1 MRFLWPSVARLAAR
15 PLAPALRRDA
25 RPGDPRPGDPRPGD
39 PRPGDPRPG
48 DHKPGDPQPGDPQP
62 GDPRLGDPR
71 RKDPRPAHPRRDDAP
86 DGTDETYE
94 PTTPFWRDAEF
105 WRALGIDTALAGA
118 ILLLFAVVAGP
129 VEPGPLRAEGGL
141 GWAIGVVVAGVVP
154 VALRRIA
161 PLVSVGLVC
170 AVMLLAEGRAASMGS
185 VAVAALIVAYT
196 RAALA
201 PLRQAVLATL
211 ALGACG
217 AAVGL
222 VGPGPSG
229 PRWATVSAG
238 LLALLACFF
247 LGRTVFTRR
256 AYTAALE
263 ERARVA
269 ELNRET
275 AARQA
280 VLEERRRIARELHD
294 MVAHHVSV
302 MGVLATGA
310 RRMLRRDPDA
320 ADEALRTIEDT
331 GRASLREMRR
341 LLDVLR
347 SDDERAP
354 EEPPPPAPGVAGLEH
369 LVEQVREAGLPVA
382 LTVIGSAPDLEP
394 GVDLTVFRVV
404 QEALT
409 NTLKHAGA
417 AHARVTLEFAVD
429 GVRITVTD
437 DGHGPALGARRLGH
451 GLVGMRERV
460 ALYGGTLRT
469 GARPGGGFQVSARL
483 PLDSPLRPSRTSDQ
497 RPDTAPAQEIP
508 QAPPSVEISTPQ
520 RD

>member
-1 MRFLWPSVARLAAR
+1 MRLPWPENLY
-15 PLAPALRRDA
+15 
-25 RPGDPRPGDPRPGD
+25 
-39 PRPGDPRPG
+39 
-48 DHKPGDPQPGDPQP
+48 
-62 GDPRLGDPR
+62 
-71 RKDPRPAHPRRDDAP
+71 RPADDRAGEPAP
-86 DGTDETYE
+86 
-94 PTTPFWRDAEF
+94 PVAS
-105 WRALGIDTALAGA
+105 WRALGVDAALAGA
-118 ILLLFAVVAGP
+118 ILVLFAVVAGP
-129 VEPGPLRAEGGL
+129 LEPGPLRAEDGPA
-141 GWAIGVVVAGVVP
+141 WAIGLALVGVVP
-154 VALRRIA
+154 VALRRVA
-161 PLVSVGLVC
+161 PLTATGLVC
-170 AVMLLAEGRAASMGS
+170 GAMLLGEWQAASQG
-185 VAVAALIVAYT
+185 VAAVAALILAYT
-196 RAALA
+196 RGALA

-222 VGPGPSG
+222 VGPGATG

-280 VLEERRRIARELHD
+280 VLDERRRIARELHD

-310 RRMLRRDPDA
+310 RRTLRRDPDA

-354 EEPPPPAPGVAGLEH
+354 EEPPPPAPGVAGLEQ
-369 LVEQVREAGLPVA
+369 LVEQVREAGLPVE
-382 LTVIGSAPDLEP
+382 LTVTGAATDLEP
-394 GVDLTVFRVV
+394 GVDLTVFRLV

-417 AHARVTLEFAVD
+417 AHAKVALEFAVD

-437 DGHGPALGARRLGH
+437 DGHGPAPGNLRLGH

-469 GARPGGGFQVSARL
+469 GARAGGGFRVSARL
-483 PLDSPLRPSRTSDQ
+483 PLDGVSRSSP
-497 RPDTAPAQEIP
+497 
-508 QAPPSVEISTPQ
+508 PPSGRTTSPAGATLSDGPPLQEGT
-520 RD
+520 R